1 MTTKDL
7 RAEYQRDTG
16 KYTPNPDDFIIEL
29 LDCEEQYA
37 LIEYVLWL
45 EEKAIVQNELIEI
58 IKKYSNEL

>member
-16 KYTPNPDDFIIEL
+16 KYTPNPDNFTVEL
-29 LDCEEQYA
+29 LDCEEQYD

-45 EEKAIVQNELIEI
+45 EEKTIVQNELIEI
-58 IKKYSNEL
+58 IKKYANEL